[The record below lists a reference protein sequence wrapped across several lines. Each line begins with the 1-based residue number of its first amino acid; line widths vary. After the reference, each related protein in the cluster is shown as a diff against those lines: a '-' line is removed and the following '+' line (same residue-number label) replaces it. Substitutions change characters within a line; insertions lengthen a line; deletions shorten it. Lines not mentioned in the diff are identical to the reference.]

1 MENSLNWLG
10 EQVLNLLNG
19 GLVGICE
26 MLASQSSLFVL
37 VALVGAYFIMLG
49 NKQTGSKIM
58 STSVIT
64 YLIIKVVSASC

>member
-1 MENSLNWLG
+1 MENALNWLG

-26 MLASQSSLFVL
+26 MLASQSSVFVL

>member
-1 MENSLNWLG
+1 MKYTLEWLG
-10 EQVLNLLNG
+10 EQVLELING
-19 GLVGICE
+19 GLVGICNT
-26 MLASQSSLFVL
+26 LAPQTSLFVL
-37 VALVGAYFIMLG
+37 VALVGAYFIMMG

>member
-1 MENSLNWLG
+1 MENALNWLG

>member
-1 MENSLNWLG
+1 MENALKWLG

>member
-1 MENSLNWLG
+1 MENTLNWLG

-26 MLASQSSLFVL
+26 MLASQSSVFVL

>member
-1 MENSLNWLG
+1 MENALNWLG

-37 VALVGAYFIMLG
+37 VALVGAYFIMAG

>member
-1 MENSLNWLG
+1 MENALNWLG
-10 EQVLNLLNG
+10 EQALNLING
-19 GLVGICE
+19 GLVEICKV
-26 MLASQSSLFVL
+26 LASQSSVFVL